1 MKGIIRSMYGRPSTE
16 QAFFQGMPVP
26 GWLIEDEKGDIIPMD
41 ELSEGDLV
49 EAYGNEFRA
58 QAGMFQDSAPAESA
72 CAKIGMRWHEISG
85 VDPDGRAVT
94 RELHGTDAL
103 YLEAASQIEAMSA
116 ILLVMNDGIFGNR
129 KPREDILRKFSES
142 LEMFIIIAGEMKK

>member
-1 MKGIIRSMYGRPSTE
+1 MTEHMKSMYGRPSTE
-16 QAFFQGMPVP
+16 QAFFKGSIIP
-26 GWLIEDEKGDIIPMD
+26 GWHIEDEEGKIVSMD
-41 ELSEGDLV
+41 ELSEGDIAV
-49 EAYGNEFRA
+49 AYGNEFRD
-58 QAGMFQDSAPAESA
+58 QAGMLQDSVPAESA

-116 ILLVMNDGIFGNR
+116 ILLVMNDGTFGNR

>member
-1 MKGIIRSMYGRPSTE
+1 
-16 QAFFQGMPVP
+16 
-26 GWLIEDEKGDIIPMD
+26 MD
-41 ELSEGDLV
+41 ELSEVDLAG
-49 EAYGNEFRA
+49 AYGNEFKD
-58 QAGMFQDSAPAESA
+58 QAGMLQDSAPAEPA

-116 ILLVMNDGIFGNR
+116 IMLVMNDGIFGNR